1 LARQVHNFKK
11 HRQPA
16 KGKAFM
22 KPSAKTRFPIPGTA
36 AFLALVLLLTT
47 ALPAA
52 AGPSAFVSIQP
63 QKYFVE
69 RIGGDAVDVKVMV
82 APGAHPAVY
91 EPSPRQMAALSRAD
105 LYFAAGVPFE
115 DAWLKKIRAANPDL
129 KIVHTD
135 AWIQKQPIDRN
146 GSTEADHGHDHGNKD
161 PHIWLS
167 PPLVMI
173 QARHILAALSRTDP
187 ENADTYEANG
197 QKFISELAQLDT
209 RLRQM
214 FAQHS
219 GGRRFL
225 VFHPS
230 WSYFADA
237 YGLEQIPVEISGK
250 APKAAEL
257 QRLITLARKN
267 DIQTVLIQPQVSSK
281 SAETIARAIDGQVV
295 SADPLAE
302 NWPENLV
309 EVAGKILEAAR

>member
-1 LARQVHNFKK
+1 
-11 HRQPA
+11 
-16 KGKAFM
+16 M

-69 RIGGDAVDVKVMV
+69 RIGGNTVEVNVMV
-82 APGAHPAVY
+82 TPGAHPAVY
-91 EPSPRQMAALSRAD
+91 EPSPRQMAALSKAD

-115 DAWLKKIRAANPDL
+115 DAWLKKIQAANPDL
-129 KIVHTD
+129 KTVHTD

-146 GSTEADHGHDHGNKD
+146 SSHTKADHGHDHGSED

-173 QARHILAALSRTDP
+173 QARHVIAALSQADP

-209 RLRQM
+209 RLRRM
-214 FAQHS
+214 FAQ
-219 GGRRFL
+219 GPQNREFL

-230 WSYFADA
+230 WGYFADA
-237 YGLEQIPVEISGK
+237 YGLKQIPVEMSGK
-250 APKAAEL
+250 APKAADL
-257 QRLITLARKN
+257 KRLITLARKK

-295 SADPLAE
+295 SADPLAG
-302 NWPENLV
+302 NWPDNLV

>member
-1 LARQVHNFKK
+1 
-11 HRQPA
+11 
-16 KGKAFM
+16 M
-22 KPSAKTRFPIPGTA
+22 KPREKNCLRIFVMAVLSAA
-36 AFLALVLLLTT
+36 ALLL
-47 ALPAA
+47 A
-52 AGPSAFVSIQP
+52 AGPAPAAGLKAFVSIQP

-69 RIGGDAVDVKVMV
+69 RIGGQTMEVNVMV
-82 APGAHPAVY
+82 APGSHPAVY

-115 DAWLKKIRAANPDL
+115 DAWLKKIRPANPDL

-146 GSTEADHGHDHGNKD
+146 GSTEADHGHNHGNED

-173 QARHILAALSRTDP
+173 QARHIVAALSQADP
-187 ENADTYEANG
+187 DNADTYEANG

-209 RLRQM
+209 RLRRM
-214 FAQHS
+214 FAQ
-219 GGRRFL
+219 RPQNREFL

-230 WSYFADA
+230 WGYFADA
-237 YGLEQIPVEISGK
+237 YGLKQIPVEISGK
-250 APKAAEL
+250 TPRATDL
-257 QRLITLARKN
+257 QRLITLAREKG
-267 DIQTVLIQPQVSSK
+267 IQTVLIQPQVSSK
-281 SAETIARAIDGQVV
+281 SAQTIARAIDGNVV

>member
-1 LARQVHNFKK
+1 MR
-11 HRQPA
+11 
-16 KGKAFM
+16 
-22 KPSAKTRFPIPGTA
+22 PSAKTRFPVPATA
-36 AFLALVLLLTT
+36 VFFALVLLLTT

-52 AGPSAFVSIQP
+52 GGLSAFVSIQP

-82 APGAHPAVY
+82 DPGAHPAVY

-115 DAWLKKIRAANPDL
+115 DAWLKKIQAANPDL

-135 AWIQKQPIDRN
+135 DWIQKQPTDRN
-146 GSTEADHGHDHGNKD
+146 RRTKGAHGHAHGNKD

-173 QARHILAALSRTDP
+173 QARHILTALSQADP
-187 ENADTYEANG
+187 DNADTYEANG

-214 FAQHS
+214 FAHGS

-230 WSYFADA
+230 WGYFASA

-250 APKAAEL
+250 APKAADI

-267 DIQTVLIQPQVSSK
+267 DIQTVLIQPQISSK

>member
-1 LARQVHNFKK
+1 MEL
-11 HRQPA
+11 P
-16 KGKAFM
+16 
-22 KPSAKTRFPIPGTA
+22 AKTRFPIPAAA

-82 APGAHPAVY
+82 DPGAHPAVY

-115 DAWLKKIRAANPDL
+115 DAWLKKIQAANPDL

-135 AWIQKQPIDRN
+135 DWIQKQPIDRN
-146 GSTEADHGHDHGNKD
+146 GRTKGDHDHAHGNKD

-173 QARHILAALSRTDP
+173 QARHILTALSQADP
-187 ENADTYEANG
+187 DNADTYEANG

-214 FAQHS
+214 FAHGS

-230 WSYFADA
+230 WGYFASA

-250 APKAAEL
+250 APKAADI

-267 DIQTVLIQPQVSSK
+267 DIQTVLIQPQISSK